1 MPPAAA
7 LIAVL
12 GLGLGLAGCASDVGD
27 LGRARPSIW
36 NDAIMPAIG
45 SYAASARGEQ
55 VSSFHLTDDEEEL
68 RRRAWRF
75 IMPAHERSW
84 FHKNVQELART
95 RIIPVAWQTLSP
107 DRYGAALLSGSFRSE
122 HSRYRR
128 LAEDAVA
135 DMALIAPFRKI
146 AQRVA
151 VADKIRMRT
160 VSLSPAIEPPTPENA
175 AARVAEN
182 EGIVAWVRERLRYRL
197 ANYRHALDNLVV
209 ELPSSEAVMA
219 ERAILALEAEAK
231 LLEALAGHGYRAG
244 ATVILKD

>member
-1 MPPAAA
+1 MRPVGALAA
-7 LIAVL
+7 V
-12 GLGLGLAGCASDVGD
+12 LGLGLAGCAADVGD
-27 LGRARPSIW
+27 LGRARPSVW

-45 SYAASARGEQ
+45 SYAAWGRGEQ

-68 RRRAWRF
+68 RTRAWRF

-107 DRYGAALLSGSFRSE
+107 DRYGAALMSESFRSE

-128 LAEDAVA
+128 LSEDAAA

-146 AQRVA
+146 AQRVS

-160 VSLSPAIEPPTPENA
+160 AAVSPAIEPPTPENA

-182 EGIVAWVRERLRYRL
+182 DGIVAWVRERLRYRI
-197 ANYRHALDNLVV
+197 ATYRHALDNLVV
-209 ELPSSEAVMA
+209 ELPSREAVMA
-219 ERAILALEAEAK
+219 ERAILALEAEAR
-231 LLEALAGHGYRAG
+231 LFDGLAGHDYRAG